1 MTIWKGRTMWLP
13 DLRRRRLLRRYRA
26 GEREFL
32 FARLRGADLRWAD
45 LSGADLRWADLSG
58 ANLRWAD
65 LSGANLNRADLA
77 ETDLRWAN
85 VTDEQLAEAKSL
97 EGAIMPDG
105 TRHD

>member
-1 MTIWKGRTMWLP
+1 MLLP
-13 DLRRRRLLRRYRA
+13 DMGRRRLLRRYRA

-45 LSGADLRWADLSG
+45 LSGADL
-58 ANLRWAD
+58 
-65 LSGANLNRADLA
+65 A

-105 TRHD
+105 TTHT